1 MKFFK
6 DNHSDLLIGLIAVI
20 SLLLG
25 SNMFGHFMPS
35 TLAMMLI
42 GLFVAAFALFAVLIW
57 RENPRDEREA
67 QIILGSDRL
76 GFLAGTVVITTFLII
91 ETLRHESTALLAT
104 ILSVMILAK
113 LLGKYLNR

>member
-1 MKFFK
+1 MKFVK
-6 DNHSDLLIGLIAVI
+6 DNHRDILIGLVAVA

-25 SNMFGHFMPS
+25 SNLFGHFMPS
-35 TLAMMLI
+35 QLAMILI

-67 QIILGSDRL
+67 QILLGSDRF
-76 GFLAGTVVITTFLII
+76 GFLAGAVTITVFLVI
-91 ETLRHESTALLAT
+91 ETFRHESTALLAT

-113 LLGKYLNR
+113 LIGKYLNR